1 MDNTWPIKQ
10 TPMRSHPA
18 SQVGGQKVMVC
29 YFQGILET
37 VFLSEG
43 TDSLPVNLPKSMYTQ
58 LHVTSS
64 FLGWYLMGPL
74 KLQLAT
80 MHGQSSLV
88 GYSHGVAKSQTQLSH
103 NTHTH
108 VATILRLILWTR
120 HLQTHH
126 PLNLQNC
133 LREVGRQTAPQ
144 RKLSPQQL
152 VNWKENDETFL
163 VRWVPSNQEN
173 KASLPCSAS
182 KFCLVDEKMKRK

>member
-43 TDSLPVNLPKSMYTQ
+43 TDSLPVNLPKSMYIQ

-64 FLGWYLMGPL
+64 FLGWYPMGPL
-74 KLQLAT
+74 KPQLAT

-88 GYSHGVAKSQTQLSH
+88 GYSPWGYKESDTIEPQH
-103 NTHTH
+103 THT
-108 VATILRLILWTR
+108 RSNNP
-120 HLQTHH
+120 QTNTVNKTLAN
-126 PLNLQNC
+126 PSPAKPAELPERGWKTDSTPKKAQPPAACKLK
-133 LREVGRQTAPQ
+133 
-144 RKLSPQQL
+144 RKWWNISGKVSPQ
-152 VNWKENDETFL
+152 
-163 VRWVPSNQEN
+163 
-173 KASLPCSAS
+173 
-182 KFCLVDEKMKRK
+182 